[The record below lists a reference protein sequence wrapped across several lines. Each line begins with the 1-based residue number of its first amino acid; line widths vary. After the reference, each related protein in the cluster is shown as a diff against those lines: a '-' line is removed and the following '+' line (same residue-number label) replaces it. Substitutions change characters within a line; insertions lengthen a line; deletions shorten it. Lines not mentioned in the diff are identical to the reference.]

1 MKLAT
6 AFKLGRVS
14 NLPTV
19 WTNTLAGAVLAGA
32 AQFDLKLAVMLV
44 AFTLFYV
51 GGMFLNDAYDADVD
65 AQERSERPI
74 PSGEVS
80 RADVFQLGF
89 MQLGI
94 GIALLF
100 GVGFGWAFQPGGT
113 LYWPG
118 IGGIALAAAIIAYNK
133 DHKNNPLSPFVMG
146 LCRVLV
152 YVSAALC
159 IIPALNFPVV
169 IAALLVLCY
178 LIGLTYVAKQ
188 ENLGKVENMWPLLFL
203 GVPVLYG
210 FANAFESAGNFLFW
224 LIFTAWVVF
233 ALRYLVRR
241 QPGDVPRAVVSLIAG
256 ISLFDAMLIAQA
268 GFTSLA
274 LIAVAAFALT
284 LVLQAFV
291 SGT

>member
-1 MKLAT
+1 MNMST

-19 WTNTLAGAVLAGA
+19 WTNTLAAAVLAGA
-32 AQFDLKLAVMLV
+32 AQFDLKLVFMLI

-51 GGMFLNDAYDADVD
+51 GGMFLNDAYDADID
-65 AQERSERPI
+65 ASERPERPI
-74 PSGEVS
+74 PAGETT
-80 RADVFQLGF
+80 RDEVFRLGFTQLGV
-89 MQLGI
+89 

-100 GVGFGWAFQPGGT
+100 SVGFGYIFQPGGT
-113 LYWPG
+113 QFWPG

-133 DHKNNPLSPFVMG
+133 DHKNNALSPFVMG

-159 IIPALNFPVV
+159 IAPALNFPVV
-169 IAALLVLCY
+169 IAALLALCY

-203 GVPVLYG
+203 AVPVLYG
-210 FANAFESAGNFLFW
+210 FANAFQSGSSFFFW
-224 LIFTAWVVF
+224 LIFTAWVGF
-233 ALRYLVRR
+233 ALRYLFRR
-241 QPGDVPRAVVSLIAG
+241 EPGDVPRAVVSLIAG

-268 GFTSLA
+268 GLPSLA
-274 LIAVAAFALT
+274 LLAVLAFGLT
-284 LVLQAFV
+284 LLLQKFV